1 MQPLGPGQ
9 PSRVGPYRLLGRL
22 GAGGMGE
29 VYLGRSPSGRTAA
42 VKLVHAHLAADAEFR
57 RRFRREI
64 DAARRVS
71 GAWTAPVLDSDT
83 DSAVPWV
90 ATGYV
95 PGPSLSDV
103 VGAHGPLP
111 EATVWVL
118 AHGLAQALADIHG
131 NGLIHRDLKPS
142 NILITL
148 DGPKVIDFGIAH
160 AVDASRATRTGS
172 MVGSPGYMA
181 PEQIRG
187 EAITT
192 AADVFALGAVLAYAA
207 TAVPP
212 FAPDQPSL
220 HTVLYRVLHE
230 PPELGPETGPLTGPL
245 RTLAAS
251 SLDKEPARRPDLPA
265 ILATVSGHAGTS
277 ELWLPPQLT
286 AQLGRD
292 AARLLSL
299 DGPQPTQTG
308 GPAPAPAWAGPPS
321 SPGQPTTVG
330 GPLGPLPTAPAPP
343 PPPDRRWRT
352 ALIAGA
358 AALAVVAGAVL
369 IANLPSDEEKPPGAG
384 SGNEPTEETSDPG
397 EPEGQSGTDGLP
409 VEDETAGSGDDGGG
423 QPDPGAPLFDQ
434 LPEDVQRSGRLDVR
448 AGTYAAPLMFVE
460 SGNETAGLEHDLALE
475 IGERLGV
482 RVDFS
487 PVPDYEALLNSM
499 TVAGAAGQYGQ
510 FAVGGLQDTPAIRE
524 TQNLS
529 FVNHLREGFVLLVP
543 QDSGVRGFAD
553 VCGENVVTWESEQLR
568 EIVRQESDTCGRDSI
583 ELETAMT
590 MEEMAAMVDNDE
602 VAGIVVPYSGAVD
615 YLAENPGSGLWAT
628 EEQIAVTPR
637 GIAVHEGNEQLCDAL
652 QAAVQSMI
660 DDGTYQELLD
670 AWQLPA
676 LAVESATVN
685 LG

>member
-83 DSAVPWV
+83 ESAVPWV

-187 EAITT
+187 EGITT

-230 PPELGPETGPLTGPL
+230 PPELGPDTGPLTGPL
-245 RTLAAS
+245 RELAAS
-251 SLDKEPARRPDLPA
+251 SLDKAPERRPDLPA
-265 ILATVSGHAGTS
+265 ILAAVSGRAGSS

-292 AARLLSL
+292 AAHLLSL
-299 DGPQPTQTG
+299 EGPQPTQAGAAAPASAWG
-308 GPAPAPAWAGPPS
+308 GPPPG
-321 SPGQPTTVG
+321 PGQPATIT

-352 ALIAGA
+352 ALIAGT
-358 AALAVVAGAVL
+358 AALAVIAGAVA
-369 IANLPSDEEKPPGAG
+369 IANLPSGEERPPGAG
-384 SGNEPTEETSDPG
+384 SGNGPTEETSDPG
-397 EPEGQSGTDGLP
+397 EPEGR
-409 VEDETAGSGDDGGG
+409 SGDDLPVDDEATDGGDDG
-423 QPDPGAPLFDQ
+423 NAPDPGAPFFDQ
-434 LPEDVQRSGRLDVR
+434 LPEAVQRSGRLDVR
-448 AGTYAAPLMFVE
+448 AGTYAAPLMFIE
-460 SGNETAGLEHDLALE
+460 SGNQPAGLEHDLALE

-482 RVDFS
+482 RIDFS
-487 PVPDYEALLNSM
+487 AMPDYEALLNAM
-499 TVAGAAGQYGQ
+499 TVAGAAGEYGQ
-510 FAVGGLQDTPAIRE
+510 FAMGGLQDTPAIRGN
-524 TQNLS
+524 QNLS

-543 QDSGVRGFAD
+543 QDSGTRTFAD
-553 VCGENVVTWESEQLR
+553 VCGKNVVTWDSEQLR
-568 EIVRQESDTCGRDSI
+568 EIVRQESANCERESI
-583 ELETAMT
+583 DVETAMT
-590 MEEMAAMVDNDE
+590 MEEMVAMVNDTE

-637 GIAVHEGNEQLCDAL
+637 GIAVHRGNEELCDAL

-670 AWQLPA
+670 EWQLPA
-676 LAVESATVN
+676 LAVESVTVN